1 MGDDEFNQETKGGL
15 DEEYQEQQERK
26 KRHRYIAIIF
36 AAVILAGSLLF
47 FDNMLNYFTSD
58 KPKSMGRVD
67 TEGARF
73 PGSLRTSGKHMP

>member
-1 MGDDEFNQETKGGL
+1 MVNEDSGPMGDDEFNQETKGGL

-47 FDNMLNYFTSD
+47 
-58 KPKSMGRVD
+58 
-67 TEGARF
+67 
-73 PGSLRTSGKHMP
+73 LR